1 MESQKKLNGQNNR
14 ERRKG
19 LEESTFLTSNY
30 SIKLQPSKQYGTGK
44 ETEIW
49 TNRTKWKS
57 QRKTHAFIGTLSLT
71 IEARIYN

>member
-30 SIKLQPSKQYGTGK
+30 SIKLQPSKPYGTGK